1 MESNYTVGL
10 DIGSSKIVLLI
21 GEQMANN
28 MTNIVGI
35 GEVPAKGVDKG
46 SVTDLDSV
54 VTAIKNALTVAEE
67 MANCKVSWVN
77 LSVSGAHIE
86 SINESGTWAIED
98 KEVSSDDM
106 DNVLHN
112 AASIK
117 IRDDQRL
124 LHVIP
129 QQYAIDS
136 QDGISNPLGLAGV
149 KLKADVHLI
158 TCHNGFV
165 KNLEKAVELC
175 GLSIEQLTFSGV
187 ASSASVLSEDE
198 KNLGVCLVDIGSG
211 TMDIS
216 VYVAGA
222 LRHSS
227 VLAYAGNSVTNDIA
241 ITFSSPQNSAE
252 KIKINYGCLQRE
264 SINPDEKIELIS
276 VGGRDARTLQRQ
288 MLVDVIEARYSELLD
303 LIKKELCKFGN
314 GSDMEG
320 LKQQL
325 AAGIVITGGAA
336 QMIGLVEVAEKTFD
350 NMQVRIG
357 KPDNLQG
364 LVDDVAK
371 PAYSTVV
378 GLLRVKNESFSKN
391 DESAD
396 ASRLSV
402 IISRIISRFSVIIN
416 RIKKEY

>member
-21 GEQMANN
+21 GEQVANN
-28 MTNIVGI
+28 MINIVGI

-67 MANCKVSWVN
+67 MANCKVSSVN

-86 SINESGTWAIED
+86 STNESGTWAIDD
-98 KEVSSDDM
+98 KAVSAYDIES
-106 DNVLHN
+106 VLHN
-112 AASIK
+112 AQSIK

-129 QQYAIDS
+129 QQYSIDS
-136 QDGISNPLGLAGV
+136 QEGISNPLGLAGV

-158 TCHNGFV
+158 TCHNDFV

-175 GLSIEQLTFSGV
+175 GLSIEQIIFSGV
-187 ASSASVLSEDE
+187 ASGAAILSEDE
-198 KNLGVCLVDIGSG
+198 KELGVCIVDLGSG

-241 ITFSSPQNSAE
+241 ITFSSPQSSAE

-264 SINPDEKIELIS
+264 SIDPDEMIELVS
-276 VGGRDARTLQRQ
+276 VGGRNARTMPRQ
-288 MLVDVIEARYSELLD
+288 MLVDVIEARYSELLY
-303 LIKKELCKFGN
+303 LIKKELCKLSS
-314 GSDMEG
+314 GSEMEG

-336 QMIGLVEVAEKTFD
+336 QMIGLVEVAEKIFD

-357 KPDNLQG
+357 KPDDLQG
-364 LVDDVAK
+364 LVDYVAT
-371 PAYSTVV
+371 PAYSTVL
-378 GLLRVKNESFSKN
+378 GLLRFKTAPFSKN

-396 ASRLSV
+396 L
-402 IISRIISRFSVIIN
+402 SRFSVILN
-416 RIKKEY
+416 KLKSWIKKEY